1 MTTPTRPAS
10 GGWHYREE
18 PLTDVDAGAKAW
30 IARGA
35 NFVTVV
41 SDAPAGTVLTRADN
55 PDEYM
60 VITYK
65 VGASISA
72 NGESIEVEPESLA
85 IVPPGESSVTLAGDG
100 EIVRIFSH
108 RAEDLA
114 ARASNAAAYAE
125 RPDDVAP
132 LIPWPDPVDGY
143 RLRVYRLA
151 DYVREGTNMRVF
163 RSTNLMVNVMTARNV
178 PRDVSGLSPHSHTD
192 FEQGSLAIGGTYI
205 HHLRYPWTK
214 DMAQWRDDE
223 AVEMASPSM
232 LAIPPNVIHTSRNIG
247 PEPGRLIDVF
257 APPRMDFSKREGV
270 VANADEYPLP
280 EQPAIAAKETA

>member
-10 GGWHYREE
+10 GGWHYREA
-18 PLTDVDAGAKAW
+18 PLTDVDPGARAW

-41 SDAPAGTVLTRADN
+41 SEAPAGTMLARVGN

-60 VITYK
+60 VITHK
-65 VGASISA
+65 VGARVEA
-72 NGESIEVEPESLA
+72 NGESIEAGSESLV

-100 EIVRIFSH
+100 EIVRIFSC

-114 ARASNAAAYAE
+114 ARASNAAAYVE

-132 LIPWPDPVDGY
+132 LVPWPDPVDGY

-178 PRDVSGLSPHSHTD
+178 PRDVSALSPHSHTD

-205 HHLRYPWTK
+205 HHLRYPRTK
-214 DMAQWRDDE
+214 DLSQGREDRRCWRSRRTSFTR
-223 AVEMASPSM
+223 A
-232 LAIPPNVIHTSRNIG
+232 AISVPIRG
-247 PEPGRLIDVF
+247 
-257 APPRMDFSKREGV
+257 A
-270 VANADEYPLP
+270 
-280 EQPAIAAKETA
+280 